1 MGTWLGTSDGDKDLR
16 NDWQKTTRTRPQT
29 KRPHDRLTASM
40 CADVDILGEV
50 YLVTRICMN
59 RAYSLR
65 GMCADV
71 DILGR
76 GVSRNSYYHEPRLLT
91 ARYVC
96 RCRHPREQ
104 RILLSC

>member
-1 MGTWLGTSDGDKDLR
+1 
-16 NDWQKTTRTRPQT
+16 
-29 KRPHDRLTASM
+29 M

-71 DILGR
+71 DILGSS
-76 GVSRNSYYHEPRLLT
+76 VSF
-91 ARYVC
+91 C
-96 RCRHPREQ
+96 RAEVRHRAYSL
-104 RILLSC
+104 RAMCADGNILGSSGFPCL